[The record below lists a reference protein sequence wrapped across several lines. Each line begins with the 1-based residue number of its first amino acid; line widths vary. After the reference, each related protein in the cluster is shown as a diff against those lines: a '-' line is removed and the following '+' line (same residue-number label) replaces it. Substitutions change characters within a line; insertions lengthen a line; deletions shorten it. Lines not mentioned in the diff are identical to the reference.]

1 MGNFMTRDSRAI
13 RVPSPIA
20 RLSPLVSL
28 LLRFSDIGRA
38 VAISASG
45 KNYRAAAPQDAKR
58 NRAKRKA
65 KVGGSPANGRIR
77 DGQSLATWPSQL
89 QSKKTVRPAT
99 TACS

>member
-13 RVPSPIA
+13 LVPSPIA

-45 KNYRAAAPQDAKR
+45 KNYRAAAPQDAKK
-58 NRAKRKA
+58 NRAKRKGEEGA
-65 KVGGSPANGRIR
+65 RQRPHLRRRESCN
-77 DGQSLATWPSQL
+77 LA
-89 QSKKTVRPAT
+89 VAT
-99 TACS
+99 AVKENSSACNDCV

>member
-45 KNYRAAAPQDAKR
+45 KNYRAAAPQDAKKTGR
-58 NRAKRKA
+58 SERGRRE
-65 KVGGSPANGRIR
+65 PASGRIC

-99 TACS
+99 TEIG